1 MTQVKLLF
9 LSNFSTTDKWIN
21 AISTLQKIKSI
32 YVASVPTPASFLVPV
47 FGWADCTPCILV
59 WPGFLLRLAGSFAW
73 RRAGWA
79 QCTVCTQCTQCQVL
93 RTPCIL
99 VWADFPLALAGSYA
113 WRCNSCNGPISIWYC
128 DMMAGPYHRAS
139 YCKEVI
145 HTQKDQYPI
154 FGPARGHHTTTQSH
168 EKCP

>member
-21 AISTLQKIKSI
+21 AISTLKKIKSI
-32 YVASVPTPASFLVPV
+32 DVASVPTPASFLESV

-59 WPGFLLRLAGSFAW
+59 CPGFLLRQAVSFAW
-73 RRAGWA
+73 WSFGWA
-79 QCTVCTQCTQCQVL
+79 DC
-93 RTPCIL
+93 TPCSL

-113 WRCNSCNGPISIWYC
+113 WRCNSWNGPMSIWYC
-128 DMMAGPYHRAS
+128 DMIDGPYHRTP

-145 HTQKDQYPI
+145 HTHKGQFSTLFLGQL
-154 FGPARGHHTTTQSH
+154 GVTTTQFH